1 MMVGPIEMNGL
12 LRLDNASMWPD
23 LGTDPALAALERK
36 ADQERQS
43 EASPSFTFFIF
54 RAQTLTDLRTQ
65 ILTSPVL
72 QDAITLSRR

>member
-1 MMVGPIEMNGL
+1 
-12 LRLDNASMWPD
+12 MWPD

-65 ILTSPVL
+65 ILTPPVL